1 MLRAALCLYAAGVH
15 RRHLLLLLLR
25 GHRAAALKLVWLLC
39 WA

>member
-15 RRHLLLLLLR
+15 CRFLLLLR
-25 GHRAAALKLVWLLC
+25 GHRAAALKLATLLC